1 MSLALRLAKSIAMSG
16 IKNLPDLAQNL
27 GRIDPGFLKIVAEL
41 WGVEF
46 DPSRSIIASL
56 DLSEP
61 RQTSAELAALLLDP
75 QLVAEVLKAL
85 PEAAQHALEDLQ
97 ASGGSMPWA
106 QFIRRHGEVREMGPG
121 RRDREMPHRNPV
133 SAVEMLWYRALVGR
147 AFFDTSDGPVEFA
160 YIPEDLLALLPQQ
173 QRRAPGPVGRPA
185 GRGEYAHVYPASD
198 RILDDAC
205 TLLAGLR
212 LDLLPEEIELHPHS
226 LPHPLSPLSLKA
238 LLDAAGML
246 DEQNHPLPEPTRAF
260 LEAGRG
266 EALAALAKA
275 WLDSQAF
282 NELSLLA
289 DLILEGEWA
298 NDPLRARRA
307 ILDLLSTVPYGTWWN
322 LESFVAGVRE
332 QQPDFQRPAG
342 DYDSWFIRSR
352 KSGEYLRGF
361 ECWEQVDGALVRFII
376 TEPLHW
382 LGFLDLAAP
391 GSERPVSA
399 FRWSGWSGALLAGK
413 PPSGLA
419 VEKEKLLAGS
429 DARLQ
434 LSTGVPR
441 TVRYQ
446 IARFCAWEKMEG
458 NVYRYRLTPA
468 SLERARRQGL
478 RVSHLIALL
487 RRHAEAVP
495 PSLVRALERW
505 EEAGVEARFEKL
517 VVLRFASPEV
527 MQKVRASRAARF
539 LGEPLGPTAV
549 IVKPGAQEK
558 VLAILA
564 ELGYLG
570 EIKVDL

>member
-1 MSLALRLAKSIAMSG
+1 MHPPLSSRQNRKENPDLAKSLAGFDSG
-16 IKNLPDLAQNL
+16 HLQ
-27 GRIDPGFLKIVAEL
+27 IVAGL

-46 DPSRSIIASL
+46 NPSSSIRASP

-61 RQTSAELAALLLDP
+61 RHASEQLAAVLLDP
-75 QLVAEVLKAL
+75 QLVAEVLEAL
-85 PEAAQHALEDLQ
+85 PEAAQFALEDLQ
-97 ASGGSMPWA
+97 ATSGSMPWA
-106 QFIRRHGEVREMGPG
+106 QFVRRHGEVREMGPG
-121 RRDREMPHRNPV
+121 RRDRELPHRNPV
-133 SAVEMLWYRALVGR
+133 SAAEMLWYRALVGR
-147 AFFDTSDGPVEFA
+147 AFFDTPDGPVEFA

-173 QRRAPGPVGRPA
+173 QRRAPGPVGHLA

-212 LDLLPEEIELHPHS
+212 LDLLPEEIELHPHP

-275 WLDSQAF
+275 WLESQAF

-289 DLILEGEWA
+289 DLLLEGEWA
-298 NDPLRARRA
+298 NDPRRARRA
-307 ILDLLSTVPYGTWWN
+307 ILDLLLTVPRGAWWN

-376 TEPLHW
+376 TGPMHW

-391 GSERPVSA
+391 GSERPVAA

-419 VEKEKLLAGS
+419 VEEEKLLVGS

-434 LSTGVPR
+434 LPTGVPR

-478 RVSHLIALL
+478 RVSHLIVLL

-539 LGEPLGPTAV
+539 LGEPLGPTAIV
-549 IVKPGAQEK
+549 VKPGAQEK

-570 EIKVDL
+570 EIKANF